1 MTPEELGA
9 SFAARIGSDHRLRA
23 EYADRAD
30 TFEAAVARQRELQRL
45 LWDEGWTRWGWPQ
58 HCGGNGGTVRHRA
71 VIYEQLASA
80 GIAVPE
86 PYQILEVAGSAVIR
100 YAPDIAPERIPK
112 AVSGEEVWSLGF
124 SEPDSGSDLA
134 SLRTRLS
141 PGEHPGEYVV
151 SGHKTWNGFAQL
163 SDYSFTLCRTGDP
176 ARQHAS
182 EQARQHASEQA
193 RQHAGLTVALVD
205 LRSRGVT
212 RRPIMALTG
221 RNEYAEVFFDRVTV
235 PDRYLIGGPGQGWA
249 VITYL
254 MQYERGTYAWPRQA
268 RLHRRLDELIA
279 SAPEALAGDVQ
290 RLGQTYLDLV
300 ALRLKCRESLR
311 LLADD
316 DGPGPG
322 PGASV
327 DKLLVVRSEAA
338 VADLARDVLAPD
350 IELTDTEDARLWR
363 YDYIYS
369 RALGV
374 FGGTNEIQRNI
385 IAERLLGL
393 PRDRAG

>member
-9 SFAARIGSDHRLRA
+9 SFAARLRSDRRLRA

-45 LWDEGWTRWGWPQ
+45 LWDEGWTQWGWPQ
-58 HCGGNGGTVRHRA
+58 DCSGNGGTVRHRA
-71 VIYEQLASA
+71 VIYEQLATA

-86 PYQILEVAGSAVIR
+86 PYQILEVAGSAVIK

-112 AVSGEEVWSLGF
+112 AVSGEEVWSLGL

-141 PGEHPGEYVV
+141 PGEHQGEFVV

-163 SDYSFTLCRTGDP
+163 SDYSFTLCRTGDS
-176 ARQHAS
+176 ASQHGS
-182 EQARQHASEQA
+182 EHG
-193 RQHAGLTVALVD
+193 GLTVALVD
-205 LRSRGVT
+205 LRSAGVT

-221 RNEYAEVFFDRVTV
+221 RHEYAEVFFDNVTV

-249 VITYL
+249 VIAYL

-268 RLHRRLDELIA
+268 RLHRRLDELVA
-279 SAPEALAGDVQ
+279 LAPEALACDVQ

-311 LLADD
+311 LLAAD

-327 DKLLVVRSEAA
+327 DKLLVVRSETA
-338 VADLARDVLAPD
+338 VADLARDVLEPD
-350 IELTDTEDARLWR
+350 VELADTADARLWR

-393 PRDRAG
+393 PRDRAR

>member
-1 MTPEELGA
+1 MTPDELGA
-9 SFAARIGSDHRLRA
+9 AFAARLASDRQLCT

-30 TFEAAVARQRELQRL
+30 SFEAAVARQRELQRL

-58 HCGGNGGTVRHRA
+58 ACGGNGGTVRHRA
-71 VIYEQLASA
+71 VIYEQLADA

-86 PYQILEVAGSAVIR
+86 PYQILEVAGSAVIK

-112 AVSGEEVWSLGF
+112 AVSGAEVWSLGL

-134 SLRTRLS
+134 SLRTRLA
-141 PGEHPGEYVV
+141 PGEHKGEFAV

-163 SDYSFTLCRTGDP
+163 SDYSFTLCRTSDP
-176 ARQHAS
+176 ASQHRS
-182 EQARQHASEQA
+182 QHDS
-193 RQHAGLTVALVD
+193 QHGALTVALVD
-205 LRSRGVT
+205 LRSAGVT

-221 RNEYAEVFFDRVTV
+221 RHEYAEVFFDNV
-235 PDRYLIGGPGQGWA
+235 PVPERYLIGGLNQGWA
-249 VITYL
+249 VIAYL

-268 RLHRRLDELIA
+268 RLHRRLEDLIA
-279 SAPEALAGDVQ
+279 LAPEVLAGDAQ
-290 RLGQTYLDLV
+290 RLGQIYLDLV

-311 LLADD
+311 QLADHD
-316 DGPGPG
+316 GQRQGQGPGPS
-322 PGASV
+322 ASV

-338 VADLARDVLAPD
+338 VADLARDVLEPD
-350 IELTDTEDARLWR
+350 VDLSDTPDARLWR
-363 YDYIYS
+363 HDYIYS

-385 IAERLLGL
+385 IAEKLLGL
-393 PRDRAG
+393 PRDRAR

>member
-9 SFAARIGSDHRLRA
+9 AFAARLASDGQLRT

-30 TFEAAVARQRELQRL
+30 TFEAAVARQQELQQL

-58 HCGGNGGTVRHRA
+58 ACGGNGGTVRHRA
-71 VIYEQLASA
+71 VIYEQLADA

-86 PYQILEVAGSAVIR
+86 PYQILEVAGSALIK
-100 YAPDIAPERIPK
+100 YAADIAPERIPK
-112 AVSGEEVWSLGF
+112 AVSGAEVWSLGL

-141 PGEHPGEYVV
+141 PGERPGEFVV

-163 SDYSFTLCRTGDP
+163 SDYSFTLCRTSDS
-176 ARQHAS
+176 ASQQESQHGA
-182 EQARQHASEQA
+182 
-193 RQHAGLTVALVD
+193 LTVALVD
-205 LRSRGVT
+205 LRSAGVT

-221 RNEYAEVFFDRVTV
+221 RHEYAEVFFDNVLV
-235 PDRYLIGGPGQGWA
+235 PERYLIGGLNQGWA
-249 VITYL
+249 VIAYL

-268 RLHRRLDELIA
+268 RLHRRLEELVA
-279 SAPEALAGDVQ
+279 LAPEVLAGDAQ
-290 RLGQTYLDLV
+290 RLGQTYLDLI

-311 LLADD
+311 LLASNDGQ
-316 DGPGPG
+316 GPGSR
-322 PGASV
+322 ASV
-327 DKLLVVRSEAA
+327 DKLLIVRSETA
-338 VADLARDVLAPD
+338 VADLARDVLEPDVDLSDAP
-350 IELTDTEDARLWR
+350 DARLWR
-363 YDYIYS
+363 HDYIYS

-385 IAERLLGL
+385 VAEKLLGL
-393 PRDRAG
+393 PRDRAR

>member
-1 MTPEELGA
+1 MTPEELSAG
-9 SFAARIGSDHRLRA
+9 FAARIGSDRRLCA

-30 TFEAAVARQRELQRL
+30 TFEAAVARQRGLQQL
-45 LWDEGWTRWGWPQ
+45 LWDEGWTRWGWPRE
-58 HCGGNGGTVRHRA
+58 CGGNGGTVRHRA

-86 PYQILEVAGSAVIR
+86 PYQILEVAGSAVIK

-112 AVSGEEVWSLGF
+112 AVSGEEVWSLGL

-141 PGEHPGEYVV
+141 PGERPGEFVV

-163 SDYSFTLCRTGDP
+163 SDYSFTLCRTSDS
-176 ARQHAS
+176 AS
-182 EQARQHASEQA
+182 KHG
-193 RQHAGLTVALVD
+193 GLTVALVD
-205 LRSRGVT
+205 LRSAGVT
-212 RRPIMALTG
+212 RRPIMAFTG
-221 RNEYAEVFFDRVTV
+221 RNEYAEVFFDNVAV
-235 PDRYLIGGPGQGWA
+235 PERYLIGGPGQGWA
-249 VITYL
+249 VIAYL

-279 SAPEALAGDVQ
+279 LAPEALAGDVQ
-290 RLGQTYLDLV
+290 RLGRTYLDLV

-311 LLADD
+311 MLADGD
-316 DGPGPG
+316 GRGPGPS
-322 PGASV
+322 ASV
-327 DKLLVVRSEAA
+327 DKLLVVRAETAMA
-338 VADLARDVLAPD
+338 ELARDILEPD
-350 IELTDTEDARLWR
+350 VELSDAAGARLWR

-385 IAERLLGL
+385 IADKLLGL
-393 PRDRAG
+393 PRDQTR

>member
-9 SFAARIGSDHRLRA
+9 SFAARIGSDRRLRA

-58 HCGGNGGTVRHRA
+58 DCGGNGGTVRHRA

-86 PYQILEVAGSAVIR
+86 PYQILEVAGSAVIK

-112 AVSGEEVWSLGF
+112 AVRGEEVWSLGL

-141 PGEHPGEYVV
+141 PGGHQGEFVV

-163 SDYSFTLCRTGDP
+163 SDYSFTLCRTGDS
-176 ARQHAS
+176 ASQHGA
-182 EQARQHASEQA
+182 
-193 RQHAGLTVALVD
+193 LTVALVD
-205 LRSRGVT
+205 LRSAGVT

-221 RNEYAEVFFDRVTV
+221 RHEYAEVFFDNVTV

-249 VITYL
+249 VIAYL

-268 RLHRRLDELIA
+268 RLHRRLDELVA
-279 SAPEALAGDVQ
+279 LAPEALAGDVQ

-311 LLADD
+311 LLAGD
-316 DGPGPG
+316 DGQGQGQGQGPG

-327 DKLLVVRSEAA
+327 DKLLVVRSETA
-338 VADLARDVLAPD
+338 VADLARDVLEPD
-350 IELTDTEDARLWR
+350 VELADTADARLWR

-393 PRDRAG
+393 PRDRAR

>member
-1 MTPEELGA
+1 MTMTPEELGA
-9 SFAARIGSDHRLRA
+9 AFAERVGSDRGLCA

-30 TFEAAVARQRELQRL
+30 TFEAAVARQRGLQQL
-45 LWDEGWTRWGWPQ
+45 LWDEGWTRWGWPPE
-58 HCGGNGGTVRHRA
+58 CGGNGGTVRHRA

-86 PYQILEVAGSAVIR
+86 PYQILEVAGSAVIK
-100 YAPDIAPERIPK
+100 YAPGIAPERIPK
-112 AVSGEEVWSLGF
+112 AVSGEEVWSLGL

-141 PGEHPGEYVV
+141 PGERRGEFVV

-163 SDYSFTLCRTGDP
+163 SDYSFTLCRTSDS
-176 ARQHAS
+176 AS
-182 EQARQHASEQA
+182 KHG
-193 RQHAGLTVALVD
+193 GLTAALVD
-205 LRSRGVT
+205 LRSAGVT
-212 RRPIMALTG
+212 RRPIKAFTG
-221 RNEYAEVFFDRVTV
+221 RNEYAEVFFDNVTV
-235 PDRYLIGGPGQGWA
+235 PERYLIGGPGQGWA
-249 VITYL
+249 VIAYL

-279 SAPEALAGDVQ
+279 LAPEALAGDFQ

-311 LLADD
+311 LLADGD
-316 DGPGPG
+316 GRGPGPS
-322 PGASV
+322 ASV
-327 DKLLVVRSEAA
+327 DKLLVVRAEAA
-338 VADLARDVLAPD
+338 VADLARDILQPD
-350 IELTDTEDARLWR
+350 VELSDAADARLWR

-385 IAERLLGL
+385 IADKLLGL
-393 PRDRAG
+393 PRDHAR